1 MKHFRVHSIYCL
13 CLCIIRNHIILGQIW
28 QRLLYFCTKLHDQYI
43 PVIFLLYLQAHND
56 LAKTYEAKLA
66 AYGIPVE
73 NLGFRPMQN
82 AMTDE
87 QLGEGPAGLVAS
99 PM

>member
-1 MKHFRVHSIYCL
+1 MQHQRYHCAFRLVSIVNNL
-13 CLCIIRNHIILGQIW
+13 
-28 QRLLYFCTKLHDQYI
+28 
-43 PVIFLLYLQAHND
+43 FLSFLQAHND

-66 AYGIPVE
+66 SYGIPVE

-82 AMTDE
+82 ALTDQ

-99 PM
+99 PT